1 MSDAA
6 APNENAPLL
15 FPVTLQSSADENG
28 VTTTWTFRVPASLGF
43 TVPVERMMRD
53 QVEMAQE
60 LMADPQALQVSV
72 IPTDRE
78 GRMQGVAEEYT
89 YNANGTCIMLQRG
102 EYKDSLLNGRFEVYK
117 NGHLLEDAT
126 LKNGIRHGITIWY
139 HDNGQIAQ
147 ESVFDHDSLKS
158 SEVYYEDG
166 TLEQTIE
173 TAYNTLQNVEITT
186 HKKYRPTGVLQ
197 SVGQYKDGQEHGFF
211 EHNDEDGYLVRRQR
225 YVDGRLRETESFN
238 KDGEKHG
245 LTAHYEQNG
254 TPRFTAEYA
263 NGYYHGEYVQYNTTS
278 GTPYLVY
285 NYKNGLADGR
295 CELRD
300 EDGTVRQRT
309 TYLKG
314 QAQMRQNYDGNGG
327 LHGTFESFHHDR
339 SLCHR
344 SNYVHGKLNGQREH
358 FYVNGQLM
366 ERTFYEDD
374 KREGPYEK
382 YNALGQVW
390 EKGQYE
396 NDKRVGLWHFPERN
410 LAEERFAWFE
420 KGVEVATAA
429 SAHALESK
437 VFGMP
442 EPSIQPEM

>member
-6 APNENAPLL
+6 APNENEPLL
-15 FPVTLQSSADENG
+15 FPVTLQSPADENG

-43 TVPVERMMRD
+43 TVPVERLMRD

-60 LMADPQALQVSV
+60 LIANPEALQVSV

-78 GRMQGVAEEYT
+78 GRVQGMFEAYD
-89 YNANGTCIMLQRG
+89 ANGFIFQRG
-102 EYKDSLLNGRFEVYK
+102 EYVDDKLNGRFEVYK
-117 NGHLLEDAT
+117 NGHLREDAT
-126 LKNGIRHGITIWY
+126 LKNGMRHGITIWY
-139 HDNGQIAQ
+139 HDNGRIAQ
-147 ESVFDHDSLKS
+147 ESVFDHDALKS
-158 SEVYYEDG
+158 AEVYYADG
-166 TLEQTIE
+166 MLEQTIE
-173 TAYNTLQNVEITT
+173 TTYNTLQNVEITT
-186 HKKYRPTGVLQ
+186 HKKYSPTGVLQ
-197 SVGQYKDGQEHGFF
+197 SAGQYKEGQEHGFF
-211 EHNDEDGYLVRRQR
+211 EHNDEEGNLARRER
-225 YVDGRLRETESFN
+225 YVDGQLRETEEFN
-238 KDGEKHG
+238 KEGEKHG
-245 LTAHYEQNG
+245 LTAHYEQSG

-263 NGYYHGEYVQYNTTS
+263 NGYYHGEYVQYNTAS

-314 QAQMRQNYDGNGG
+314 QAQMRQNYDRNGE
-327 LHGTFESFHHDR
+327 LHGTFESFHHDG

-366 ERTFYEDD
+366 ERAFYKDD
-374 KREGPYEK
+374 KRQGPYEK

-390 EKGQYE
+390 EKGQYD
-396 NDKRVGLWHFPERN
+396 NDKRVGEWQFPERN
-410 LAEERFAWFE
+410 LPEERFAWFE
-420 KGVEVATAA
+420 DGVEVATAA